1 MTEIKLPD
9 PNKEYQLVSN
19 QNIAYSNI
27 PLDAKGRIKGSL
39 QITSPDRG
47 WGQHRFLIQVER

>member
-1 MTEIKLPD
+1 VTEIKLPD

-39 QITSPDRG
+39 QITSPDRF
-47 WGQHRFLIQVER
+47 WGQHKFLILVER